1 MIFFAFLA
9 GILLAMNDTHRLE
22 LKQRARNMFDF
33 AFSSYMEHAFPAD
46 EIDPIN
52 CVGKGKDLDASNW

>member
-9 GILLAMNDTHRLE
+9 GFLFAMNDTHRLE
-22 LKQRARNMFDF
+22 LKERARQMFDF
-33 AFSSYMEHAFPAD
+33 AFTSYMQHAFPAD

-52 CVGKGKDLDASNW
+52 CVGKGRDVDPDNW